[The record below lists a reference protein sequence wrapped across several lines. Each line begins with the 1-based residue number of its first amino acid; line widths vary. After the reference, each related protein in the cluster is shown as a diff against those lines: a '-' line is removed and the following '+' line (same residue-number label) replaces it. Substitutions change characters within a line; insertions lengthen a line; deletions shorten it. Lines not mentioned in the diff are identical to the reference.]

1 MQLIIKPAS
10 SSLLPMGATLQGR
23 YIIKQVVQ
31 HGGMGNIYLAS
42 DQRFSRRD
50 CAIKEMI
57 DDFTNPNQRADA
69 VRRFQQEADLLANLS
84 HPNILDVYDRFTEG
98 QRHYLVTPFITGRN
112 LLEHIAE
119 LGGATPENT
128 VVEWAITICDVLEY
142 LHAQNPPVIYRDLKP
157 ENLMLTAT
165 GRLIMIDFGIARHFV
180 AGKPGTMIGTPGYA
194 APEQYQGMAEPRS
207 DLYALGTTMHH
218 LLTGIDP
225 RKKAPFLFEQVRKVQ
240 PALSAGIERIV
251 DKLVQMRIDQRYQ
264 TASEVKQDLM
274 LLSSGKTLFNVEWGQ
289 SVTAAQSVNLFQI
302 DYQFLNPYLAAD
314 TDALCRFLL
323 DFHSA
328 AGIDSYTAKPKVHL
342 VLVLDVS
349 GSMNAPEK
357 YPILIEATEVLID
370 ALDEDD
376 TLSIILFSQGW
387 DAVVSRQRAAIC
399 KSEKNIILSE
409 INQSNV
415 KFGQSTILAP
425 AIQVAL
431 SEIKAFQRQVSTSV
445 VNRLYILT
453 DGQIHDAEECKQLS
467 KPLQQSGAE
476 VNSYGFGKDFALES
490 LKAMMKGCHGGLV
503 KPIINTQDAVMTFGH
518 IADVSQKIIALDAVL
533 EVAFSK
539 HVICGDAFRYRP
551 GLYYFGNQV
560 YDQNKVFRTS
570 LGVLEAER
578 NYSFCFESRL
588 QPCQEGTEPIA
599 VARLSYLFKGQRM
612 EDVRLIQIVRS
623 RDTHLIT
630 RENEQVKQIFAVL
643 EGLRSLDLE
652 QLLEAYRARLA
663 LAVQERRD
671 PALIETLR
679 KAIGAL
685 ETNGSIEGLSA
696 TEQRV
701 LKADEK
707 SHLLYYSPLLLE
719 RDK

>member
-1 MQLIIKPAS
+1 
-10 SSLLPMGATLQGR
+10 
-23 YIIKQVVQ
+23 
-31 HGGMGNIYLAS
+31 
-42 DQRFSRRD
+42 
-50 CAIKEMI
+50 
-57 DDFTNPNQRADA
+57 
-69 VRRFQQEADLLANLS
+69 
-84 HPNILDVYDRFTEG
+84 
-98 QRHYLVTPFITGRN
+98 
-112 LLEHIAE
+112 
-119 LGGATPENT
+119 
-128 VVEWAITICDVLEY
+128 
-142 LHAQNPPVIYRDLKP
+142 
-157 ENLMLTAT
+157 
-165 GRLIMIDFGIARHFV
+165 
-180 AGKPGTMIGTPGYA
+180 
-194 APEQYQGMAEPRS
+194 
-207 DLYALGTTMHH
+207 
-218 LLTGIDP
+218 
-225 RKKAPFLFEQVRKVQ
+225 
-240 PALSAGIERIV
+240 
-251 DKLVQMRIDQRYQ
+251 
-264 TASEVKQDLM
+264 VKQDLM

-289 SVTAAQSVNLFQI
+289 SVTTAQSVNLFQI

-328 AGIDSYTAKPKVHL
+328 GIDSSTAKPKVHL

-357 YPILIEATEVLID
+357 YPILVEATEVLID
-370 ALDEDD
+370 ALGEDD

-399 KSEKNIILSE
+399 KSEKNIILND
-409 INQSNV
+409 INRSNV
-415 KFGQSTILAP
+415 KFGQATILAP

-490 LKAMMKGCHGGLV
+490 IKAMMEGCPGGRV
-503 KPIINTQDAVMTFGH
+503 KPIINTQEAVMSFGH
-518 IADVSQKIIALDAVL
+518 IADVSQKIIAMDAVL

-539 HVICGDAFRYRP
+539 NAICGDAFRYRP

-570 LGVLEAER
+570 LGALEAER

-599 VARLSYLFKGQRM
+599 VARLSYLLKGQRM

-623 RDTHLIT
+623 RNTHLIA
-630 RENEQVKQIFAVL
+630 RENEKVKQNFAVL
-643 EGLRSLDLE
+643 EGLRSLDPT
-652 QLLEAYRARLA
+652 QLLDAYRAKLA
-663 LAVQERRD
+663 LAVQEGRD
-671 PALIETLR
+671 PALIETLG
-679 KAIGAL
+679 KAIRHL
-685 ETNGSIEGLSA
+685 EANGSLEGLSA

-701 LKADEK
+701 LKADGR
-707 SHLLYYSPLLLE
+707 STQI
-719 RDK
+719 RW